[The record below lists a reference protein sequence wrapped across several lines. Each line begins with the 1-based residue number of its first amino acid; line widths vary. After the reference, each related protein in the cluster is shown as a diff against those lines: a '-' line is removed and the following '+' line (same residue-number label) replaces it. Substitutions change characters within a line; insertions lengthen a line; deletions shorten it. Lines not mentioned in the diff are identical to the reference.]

1 MRILVQRVS
10 KASVTI
16 DQKVHSQI
24 GPGLLIFLGIHKED
38 KEAHASWLAEKC
50 THLRLFSDTQDKMNL
65 SVQDIEGE
73 ILIVS
78 QFTLYGSCKAGRRPE
93 FTQSARGEQAETLYE
108 YFVSEVT
115 KQYPE
120 VQTGVFGAYMEVELV
135 NDGPVTF
142 MIEKEG

>member
-16 DQKVHSQI
+16 DQKIHSQI

-38 KEAHASWLAEKC
+38 KEAYASWLAEKC
-50 THLRLFSDTQDKMNL
+50 AHLRLFSDAGGKMNL
-65 SVQDIEGE
+65 SVQDIQGE

-78 QFTLYGSCKAGRRPE
+78 QFTLYGSCLAGRRPE
-93 FTQSARGEQAETLYE
+93 FTQSARGEQAEALYE
-108 YFVSEVT
+108 YFVSQVT

-120 VQTGVFGAYMEVELV
+120 VQTGVFGADMKVELV